1 MHDLDPQLWQRL
13 ATWWQAIKTQ
23 ATCATLAAV
32 MAFLRG
38 ESQGDRGM
46 AVLLDAMMCAMLAW
60 FIRDGLEWAGVS
72 GDMSY
77 LGSVIVGYLGM
88 NFLGGQLR
96 RRIDPTVPD
105 RDNP

>member
-1 MHDLDPQLWQRL
+1 
-13 ATWWQAIKTQ
+13 
-23 ATCATLAAV
+23 
-32 MAFLRG
+32 
-38 ESQGDRGM
+38 
-46 AVLLDAMMCAMLAW
+46 MLAW